1 MCIRHLHN
9 EVCECYENIF
19 RQYHIHKDTDLL
31 DKLPKEIFD
40 QLARFE
46 FDHYCEDLHYS
57 LNYERWSENFL
68 RIIRLEKKRADLR
81 AKLNNLEAR
90 CAKGHTCDTNRIN
103 ELRHQIKNTQNEI
116 DRYREKLW
124 ATH

>member
-9 EVCECYENIF
+9 EVRECYENIF

-57 LNYERWSENFL
+57 LNYERWSEDFL

-81 AKLNNLEAR
+81 AKLHNLGTQR
-90 CAKGHTCDTNRIN
+90 TNGHTYNTNYIN
-103 ELRHQIKNTQNEI
+103 
-116 DRYREKLW
+116 
-124 ATH
+124 